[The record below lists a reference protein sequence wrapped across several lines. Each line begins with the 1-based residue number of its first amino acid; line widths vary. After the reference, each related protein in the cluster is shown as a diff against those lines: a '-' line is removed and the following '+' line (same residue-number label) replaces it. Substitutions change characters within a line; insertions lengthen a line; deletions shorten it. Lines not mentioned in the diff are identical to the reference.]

1 VALEPTS
8 TACAI
13 ASTADTKCKCHC
25 SNPTTSS
32 TPTANENKPE
42 QPANSAAETNA
53 KPSLPELIICTF
65 WPGGSPPWEQ
75 AAKHNKQHSPLY
87 RLPQDILIKIL
98 LLLPSEDLCVLRAT
112 SALFTQVCILPAFS
126 RHHYPTYTP
135 DAVQTR
141 RDVWQYLI
149 RGWADAPGPVWRRL
163 RRHLFCDRCAAFRE
177 SGEFARVRERLITRW
192 LYCSGCRAE
201 HEAVYFSA
209 AQKDP
214 ARTDD
219 DRICVGREG
228 RVNSASMR
236 VWHGTILCR
245 RRGTTAALIQGAWI
259 TASWTASASFTISSG
274 RIKRA
279 RSRAPLPLRN

>member
-1 VALEPTS
+1 VDRRTQKDDAPPDYHHAISQVEPPVPSHPPSTGFNAAAVALEPTS

-53 KPSLPELIICTF
+53 KPSLPELIIRTF

-112 SALFTQVCILPAFS
+112 SALFTQVCILPAF
-126 RHHYPTYTP
+126 
-135 DAVQTR
+135 
-141 RDVWQYLI
+141 
-149 RGWADAPGPVWRRL
+149 
-163 RRHLFCDRCAAFRE
+163 
-177 SGEFARVRERLITRW
+177 
-192 LYCSGCRAE
+192 
-201 HEAVYFSA
+201 
-209 AQKDP
+209 
-214 ARTDD
+214 
-219 DRICVGREG
+219 
-228 RVNSASMR
+228 
-236 VWHGTILCR
+236 
-245 RRGTTAALIQGAWI
+245 
-259 TASWTASASFTISSG
+259 
-274 RIKRA
+274 
-279 RSRAPLPLRN
+279 